1 MIRRNLV
8 LPILLLAP
16 LPAMAQER
24 EAPPTCDAAGFHA
37 FDFWIGEWTVT
48 DPAGAVAGSN
58 VITSVSDGC
67 ALLEEWR
74 SADGNTGTS
83 LNHYDART
91 GRWYQRWVGAGQSI
105 LHLEGGLEDGSMVLS
120 GERTARAG
128 GSIIDRIRWTPQA
141 DGSVRQH
148 WQYSTDGG
156 TTWSEA
162 FDGTYRR
169 TTPKPGGAG
178 P

>member
-1 MIRRNLV
+1 MIRRTLA
-8 LPILLLAP
+8 ILIPLLAP
-16 LPAMAQER
+16 LPALAQEGQ
-24 EAPPTCDAAGFHA
+24 APPTCDAPEFHA

-58 VITSVSDGC
+58 TITSVSDGC
-67 ALLEEWR
+67 GLLEEWR
-74 SADGNTGTS
+74 SADGSTGTS
-83 LNHYDART
+83 LNHYDPRT

-105 LHLEGGLEDGSMVLS
+105 LHLEGGVEDGAMVLS

-128 GSIIDRIRWTPQA
+128 GTVIDRIRWIPRP

-156 TTWSEA
+156 TTWSDA

-169 TTPKPGGAG
+169 KTSKPDGAA